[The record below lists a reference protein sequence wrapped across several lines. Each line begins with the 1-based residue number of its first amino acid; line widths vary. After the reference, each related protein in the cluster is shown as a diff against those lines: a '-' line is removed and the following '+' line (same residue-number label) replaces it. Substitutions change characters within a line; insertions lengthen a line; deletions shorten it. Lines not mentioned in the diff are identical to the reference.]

1 MTFSRLLYSNI
12 ILNVIMQE
20 YIDVLIIGAGQA
32 GLALGAELIR
42 RQPRLSLL
50 LLERHS
56 PLGDNWRERYDSLA
70 LFTPRKYSELPGLP
84 LPGDPEG
91 FPGRDE
97 IADYLERYAQHW
109 KLPVRVDSA
118 VEQVAAAAD
127 GVSGSPSFLVT
138 LRGQE
143 QPLRCRK
150 LVLAC
155 GPFRNP
161 YIPEWA
167 ATLSTGIV
175 QLHSSQ
181 YQRPSQLPDGPAL
194 VGGGGNSGAQIAVEL
209 SQSRPTI
216 LSARGPARHMPLRL
230 LNLST
235 FEWMDRLTLLH
246 APAGGQRAE
255 WLRRKGDPVFGYELR
270 DAIRSGR
277 IRLFP
282 EAVGSGEDGA
292 AVLFQDHA
300 DFRPAAI
307 VWATGFRPDYR
318 WLLLPGALDARG
330 QLIYQGHRTPVGGLY
345 VIGMPWQQARSS
357 ALLCGAGRDARR
369 LADELLRDY

>member
-1 MTFSRLLYSNI
+1 METKRAE
-12 ILNVIMQE
+12 E
-20 YIDVLIIGAGQA
+20 YVDVLIIGAGQA

-56 PLGDNWRERYDSLA
+56 RLGDNWRERYDSLV

-109 KLPVRVDSA
+109 KLPVRMDST
-118 VEQVAAAAD
+118 VEHVTAATDSIPA
-127 GVSGSPSFLVT
+127 SPSFLVSIQ
-138 LRGQE
+138 GQE

-167 ATLSTGIV
+167 TSLHSGIAQV
-175 QLHSSQ
+175 HSSQ
-181 YQRPSQLPDGPAL
+181 YQRPAQLPNGPAL
-194 VGGGGNSGAQIAVEL
+194 VVGGGNSGAQIAVEL

-216 LSARGPARHMPLRL
+216 LSARGPSRHLPLRL
-230 LNLST
+230 LNRSA

-246 APAGGQRAE
+246 APADGKRAG
-255 WLRRKGDPVFGYELR
+255 WLRKKGDPVFGYDLR
-270 DAIRSGR
+270 DAVRSGR

-292 AVLFQDHA
+292 AVLFKDRN
-300 DFRPAAI
+300 FSRPAAI

-318 WLLLPGALDARG
+318 WLQLPGALDAQG
-330 QLIYQGHRTPVGGLY
+330 QLIYQGHRTPIGKLY

-357 ALLCGAGRDARR
+357 ALICGAGRDARR
-369 LADELLRDY
+369 LADELIRV

>member
-1 MTFSRLLYSNI
+1 MENKQA
-12 ILNVIMQE
+12 QE

-42 RQPRLSLL
+42 REPRLSML

-56 PLGDNWRERYDSLA
+56 RIGDNWRERYDSLI

-109 KLPVRVDSA
+109 QLPVRLDSD
-118 VEQVAAAAD
+118 VEQVAAVED
-127 GVSGSPSFLVT
+127 GISGPPSFLVT

-143 QPLRCRK
+143 RPLRCRK
-150 LVLAC
+150 LVLAS
-155 GPFRNP
+155 GPFRTP
-161 YIPEWA
+161 FIPEWA
-167 ATLSTGIV
+167 ASIGGGIA

-194 VGGGGNSGAQIAVEL
+194 IVGGGNSGAQIAVEL

-216 LSARGPARHMPLRL
+216 LSARGPARHLPLRL
-230 LNLST
+230 LNRST

-246 APAGGQRAE
+246 APADGKRAR
-255 WLRRKGDPVFGYELR
+255 WLRRKGDPIFGCELR
-270 DAIRSGR
+270 NAVRSGR

-292 AVLFQDHA
+292 VVLFRDHA
-300 DFRPAAI
+300 SFRPAAI

-318 WLLLPGALDARG
+318 WLQLPGALDGRG
-330 QLIYQGHRTPVGGLY
+330 QLIYRGHRTPAAGLY
-345 VIGMPWQQARSS
+345 VIGMPWQQSRSS
-357 ALLCGAGRDARR
+357 ALLCGAGRDARQ
-369 LADELLRDY
+369 LADELLRD

>member
-1 MTFSRLLYSNI
+1 MEATQT
-12 ILNVIMQE
+12 QE
-20 YIDVLIIGAGQA
+20 HVDVLIIGAGQA

-56 PLGDNWRERYDSLA
+56 RVGDNWRERYDSLV

-84 LPGDPEG
+84 LLGDPEG

-109 KLPVRVDSA
+109 KLPVRLESA
-118 VEQVAAAAD
+118 VEQVTAAAD
-127 GVSGSPSFLVT
+127 GSSGSPSFLVT

-167 ATLSTGIV
+167 ASLGSGIA

-181 YQRPSQLPDGPAL
+181 YQRPAQLPDGPAL
-194 VGGGGNSGAQIAVEL
+194 VVGGGNSGAQIAFEL
-209 SQSRPTI
+209 SQSRMTV
-216 LSARGPARHMPLRL
+216 LSARGPARHLPLRL
-230 LNLST
+230 LNRST

-246 APAGGQRAE
+246 APAGGKRAG
-255 WLRRKGDPVFGYELR
+255 WLRRKGDPIFGYELR
-270 DAIRSGR
+270 DAVRAGR

-292 AVLFQDHA
+292 AVLFKDHA
-300 DFRPAAI
+300 SFRPAAI

-318 WLLLPGALDARG
+318 WLHVPGALDARG
-330 QLIYQGHRTPVGGLY
+330 GLIYDGHRTPGADLY

-357 ALLCGAGRDARR
+357 ALLCGAGRDAPR
-369 LADELLRDY
+369 LAVELLRD